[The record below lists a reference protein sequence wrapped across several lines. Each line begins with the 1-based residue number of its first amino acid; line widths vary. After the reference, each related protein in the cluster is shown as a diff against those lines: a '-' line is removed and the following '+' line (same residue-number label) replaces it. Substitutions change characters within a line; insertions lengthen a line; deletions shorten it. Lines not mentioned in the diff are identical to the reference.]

1 MPTYGAERAVILPQL
16 QNATEPGWRF
26 VENLQQNQ
34 RVAEEKRRYEQHR
47 QDQMLEWAL
56 DQMDFKNFATGT
68 VLDPTIHQSLDG
80 AMKSVTQKIMQGGY
94 GNNAEMMYD
103 VKNSVSDVA
112 NYSTKAKNIRAVIDE
127 NVKALSKNPAID
139 PAKLRKW
146 AYAGAFLK
154 YDPQGNVVGVKPT
167 QEIDDSAD
175 YVNDLIQNAPEKIY
189 TGAQALYEALPKL
202 NNEEVGKVYKR
213 RDKSGKLTDTEY
225 SGKLYEHQE
234 LYEDPETGEYRSRVK
249 GKDVTF
255 SDGTKGRGLSDDAYN
270 RIFGSGDNQ
279 IVLNAEFNK
288 RFKDAIQSGEIKR
301 EDVPALK
308 SAFALQMVENSKV
321 GGIKNKDIVQE
332 RMPSIRNYTNVNMPG
347 AGSGVAVNDIFSHIN
362 TMADERRPDGRYLQV
377 NLLRPDA
384 QKYVVDLANSI
395 SSLTKEE
402 DGEEKKVPFSQKDI
416 YIQKSGIGVGVYN
429 AHTKKLITVLDPL
442 STNVNVQPGI
452 KEERAVVE
460 QNRNTRGGVQST
472 GNTSGLK
479 QSYSAGGKTFS
490 LKQLRDMGYTDAQIQ
505 QAVKLGN
512 LK

>member
-1 MPTYGAERAVILPQL
+1 
-16 QNATEPGWRF
+16 
-26 VENLQQNQ
+26 
-34 RVAEEKRRYEQHR
+34 
-47 QDQMLEWAL
+47 
-56 DQMDFKNFATGT
+56 
-68 VLDPTIHQSLDG
+68 
-80 AMKSVTQKIMQGGY
+80 
-94 GNNAEMMYD
+94 MMYD
-103 VKNSVSDVA
+103 EKNSVSDVA

-127 NVKALSKNPAID
+127 NVKALSKNSAID

-175 YVNDLIQNAPEKIY
+175 YVSNLIQNAPEKIY
-189 TGAQALYEALPKL
+189 TGAQSLYDALPKL

-249 GKDVTF
+249 GKDITF

-288 RFKDAIQSGEIKR
+288 RFKDAIQSGEIKN

-332 RMPSIRNYTNVNMPG
+332 RMPSIRVYNNNGSGSTTDDNANPLVMTMRGYNAALNGGKG
-347 AGSGVAVNDIFSHIN
+347 AGSEFIGQYKGDKVNTVNGKKDVSTVRINVGANIVGPNGEKYEKITVDPNTGDLFAFYKQEGTTGDGDKVTRQRVHQIEAGAVEGWF
-362 TMADERRPDGRYLQV
+362 MERLHTNNVTGGKARV
-377 NLLRPDA
+377 
-384 QKYVVDLANSI
+384 KEI
-395 SSLTKEE
+395 LTS
-402 DGEEKKVPFSQKDI
+402 KKVAQNTQQPKQ
-416 YIQKSGIGVGVYN
+416 QNKSTN
-429 AHTKKLITVLDPL
+429 SDPL
-442 STNVNVQPGI
+442 
-452 KEERAVVE
+452 
-460 QNRNTRGGVQST
+460 
-472 GNTSGLK
+472 GL
-479 QSYSAGGKTFS
+479 G
-490 LKQLRDMGYTDAQIQ
+490 L
-505 QAVKLGN
+505 
-512 LK
+512 

>member
-1 MPTYGAERAVILPQL
+1 MPTYGAERAVVLPQL
-16 QNATEPGWRF
+16 QNASEPGWRF

-34 RVAEEKRRYEQHR
+34 RVAENNRRYEQAR
-47 QDQMLEWAL
+47 QDQMLEWAMN
-56 DQMDFKNFATGT
+56 QMDFKNFATGT
-68 VLDPTIHQSLDG
+68 VLDPTIHNSLSD

-154 YDPQGNVVGVKPT
+154 YGPQGNVVGVKPT

-175 YVNDLIQNAPEKIY
+175 YVSDLIQNAPEKIY
-189 TGAQALYEALPKL
+189 TGAQSLYEALPKL

-249 GKDVTF
+249 GKDITF

-332 RMPSIRNYTNVNMPG
+332 RMPSIRVYNNN
-347 AGSGVAVNDIFSHIN
+347 GSGSGTGGTAVNDIFSHIN
-362 TMADERRPDGRYLQV
+362 AMADERRPDGRYLQV

-395 SSLTKEE
+395 AQKGTK
-402 DGEEKKVPFSQKDI
+402 GENETAVPFSQKDI

-460 QNRNTRGGVQST
+460 QNRNTKGGVQST
-472 GNTSGLK
+472 GNVIRLQGQVDKSKLK
-479 QSYSAGGKTFS
+479 TGQVYEVGGRKY
-490 LKQLRDMGYTDAQIQ
+490 KWNGQ
-505 QAVKLGN
+505 KLIPSN
-512 LK
+512 